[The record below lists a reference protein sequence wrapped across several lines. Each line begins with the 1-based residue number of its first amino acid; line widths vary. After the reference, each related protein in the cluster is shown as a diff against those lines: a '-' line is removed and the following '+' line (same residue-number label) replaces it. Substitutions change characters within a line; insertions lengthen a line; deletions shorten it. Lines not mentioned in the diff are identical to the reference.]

1 MSLTVANSR
10 KSIKI
15 SSKFPGIK
23 INKYSKKEKM
33 EKEENP
39 KNTSKGDKKTTS
51 LILRLATLIRGDNHR
66 PVVVIE

>member
-39 KNTSKGDKKTTS
+39 KNTSKGDKK
-51 LILRLATLIRGDNHR
+51 NHVSNPQVGNTDKR
-66 PVVVIE
+66 